1 MHTHIYEG
9 FRSHGAAR
17 LSSGEA
23 RAQEAIR
30 RAQQEQAAISPFF
43 LERFLDDEWIDDFPS
58 QASLRKMDG

>member
-43 LERFLDDEWIDDFPS
+43 WRGFWMMNGSMISPAKLH
-58 QASLRKMDG
+58 